1 MFNIVSFGTSFS
13 KLFDKSV
20 EYNEKNFNTA
30 NAHVQ
35 SMAANMGGTNII
47 NPMKSIFSEPSI
59 DGVPRQ
65 IFLLTD
71 GEVNNRDDCINTV
84 KKFAKTTRVFTFGIG
99 QEADREL
106 VKGMAIAAQG
116 NYEIILDNDNM
127 DDKVLRQLNRAL
139 KPAFVDMKIN
149 WGELNEVVEQTPF
162 HCPPMFSGGHI
173 IFYGVFPKKT
183 KGTHDIT
190 FNAKTPEGPF
200 KTKISINFDDPI
212 EGEFVTKLA
221 AKSLIRDL
229 QDSRSYMHS
238 DKGDLLSKYKQKQ
251 VDDKIIEISLK
262 HQVMSKLTAFVAV
275 EKRKEATVGTMQRID
290 MKEGSV
296 SPRSNSTKGF
306 ALGRGGAPGGAMPRS
321 RSSQIAPTSS
331 SSSLSSSSMDK
342 WSEKKKKQKKED
354 KDEKKSAPSLSRKSN
369 KMAISMERNS
379 PKPSMSPMMGGAPPA
394 PPSESLNYS
403 AVPQA
408 LSRRSESEELRSTGA
423 SSSGGNEVRA
433 VIKQQAFNG
442 SFSMQTLKSLAS
454 KADAETVKKV
464 LTTAGVEVNSKN
476 EAAVVTL
483 MVAVLFE
490 LKFDDQKNV
499 WDLVVKK
506 AKQWAKKELGGID
519 TTALEAAAKNLLSA
533 L

>member
-35 SMAANMGGTNII
+35 SMASNMGGTNII

-71 GEVNNRDDCINTV
+71 GEVNNRDDCIDTV

-99 QEADREL
+99 QEADQEL

-116 NYEIILDNDNM
+116 NYEIIYDGDNM
-127 DDKVLRQLNRAL
+127 DDKVLRQLSRAL

-173 IFYGVFPKKT
+173 IFYGVLPKKT
-183 KGTHDIT
+183 KGTHEIT
-190 FNAKTPEGPF
+190 FHAKTPEGPF
-200 KTKISINFDDPI
+200 ATKIAINFDEPV

-229 QDSRSYMHS
+229 QDGLSYMHS
-238 DKGDLLSKYKQKQ
+238 DNGDLLSKHKQKE
-251 VDDKIIEISLK
+251 VDAKIIQISLK
-262 HQVMSKLTAFVAV
+262 NQVMSKLTAFVAV

-290 MKEGSV
+290 MKEKE
-296 SPRSNSTKGF
+296 STKRG
-306 ALGRGGAPGGAMPRS
+306 AIAVGGRGGVARKRNMVAPM
-321 RSSQIAPTSS
+321 SSSISSLKKDKKMKDTNSSPLKEEKSVKRKQAAPEGLLSSNSSMAPSSNSFAPSMDSFSGFLAKESEAEELNVRSS
-331 SSSLSSSSMDK
+331 SSSST
-342 WSEKKKKQKKED
+342 
-354 KDEKKSAPSLSRKSN
+354 SN
-369 KMAISMERNS
+369 
-379 PKPSMSPMMGGAPPA
+379 
-394 PPSESLNYS
+394 
-403 AVPQA
+403 
-408 LSRRSESEELRSTGA
+408 
-423 SSSGGNEVRA
+423 GNEVRA

-442 SFSMQTLKSLAS
+442 SFSMQTLKSLAP
-454 KADAETVKKV
+454 KADGEAVKNV
-464 LTTAGVEVNSKN
+464 LKAAGVEVNSKN
-476 EAAVVTL
+476 EAAAVTL
-483 MVAVLFE
+483 MVAALFE
-490 LKFDDQKNV
+490 LKFADQKNT

-506 AKQWAKKELGGID
+506 AKQWAKKELGNID
-519 TTALEAAAKNLLSA
+519 TAALETAAKNLLAA